1 MEYENFIENF
11 GFILNTIVYSQ
22 ATGHKQP
29 TSSLNTLF
37 HRNAFIRRQELK
49 YKSILENFHF
59 ILSLHIKNI
68 WNFPIVRNG
77 LFDKQ
82 LQLKIHFFY

>member
-11 GFILNTIVYSQ
+11 GSILNTIVYSQ

-37 HRNAFIRRQELK
+37 HRKPIHKKPRTKVEIYFRK
-49 YKSILENFHF
+49 
-59 ILSLHIKNI
+59 LSLYTFTSYKKYLELSNCT
-68 WNFPIVRNG
+68 
-77 LFDKQ
+77 
-82 LQLKIHFFY
+82 

>member
-11 GFILNTIVYSQ
+11 GSILNTIVYSQ

-29 TSSLNTLF
+29 TSILNTLF
-37 HRNAFIRRQELK
+37 RGEPIHKKPRTKVEIFFRK
-49 YKSILENFHF
+49 
-59 ILSLHIKNI
+59 LSLHIKNN
-68 WNFPIVRNG
+68 WDFRIVRNG

-82 LQLKIHFFY
+82 LQLKIHFLN